1 MKTLEELKKIYVEL
15 SGGDDTVNW
24 FVPQNPFNPFST
36 LGIMVG
42 VDWEGELII
51 LDLEHPDGACVQVAS
66 FGDYDTLY
74 QEEIEE
80 IN

>member
-1 MKTLEELKKIYVEL
+1 MKTLEELKQIYIEL
-15 SGGDDTVNW
+15 NSGHDDTITW
-24 FVPQNPFNPFST
+24 FVPQKADST

-42 VDWEGELII
+42 VNWEGELII

-66 FGDYDTLY
+66 CGDYDTLY